1 MKTASFHSS
10 NSDRGR
16 CGSGIRCAML
26 AWLVT
31 GFFCTAVADTRL
43 ISITNFSTF
52 SRVLANPDGLVLV
65 SPDLEPGFRW
75 KELIVSWNAS
85 TNVSLS
91 VEVRPVIPGGA
102 AFLSLGRWTSTPGPE
117 NPRESVNGQKE
128 PWGEVQ
134 TDVLVLKESAEAAQV
149 RLGIRG
155 PVSGLRRLSL
165 AFSSPG
171 PAPAE
176 TPIRSGATSH
186 GMDLPVPIRSQA
198 DYPEGVSKW
207 CSPTS
212 TSMLMAYWGERMG
225 RSEWILPVPDVARA
239 VMDPGWGGT
248 GNWPFNMALPGSR
261 PGLNAAV
268 ARWNGLPDLE
278 GWVASGMPV
287 AASVSYALLKGRP
300 TVEAGDGH
308 LVVVRGFTPEGDVI
322 VNDPGVR
329 RERVRRVFPRS
340 DFARAWDHSG
350 RTVYLVWPDG
360 HSLPEG
366 AGYPQ

>member
-1 MKTASFHSS
+1 MCAVVAWLS
-10 NSDRGR
+10 
-16 CGSGIRCAML
+16 SGIFCA
-26 AWLVT
+26 AW
-31 GFFCTAVADTRL
+31 ADVRL
-43 ISITNFSTF
+43 LSITNFDSF
-52 SRVLANPDGLVLV
+52 SRVLANSEGLVLV
-65 SPDLEPGFRW
+65 SPELQPGFRW
-75 KELIVSWNAS
+75 KELIVSWNAA

-91 VEVRPVIPGGA
+91 VEARPVISGGA
-102 AFLSLGRWTSTPGPE
+102 TFLSLGRWTSVPGPE

-134 TDVLVLKESAEAAQV
+134 TDVMILKDSATAAQV

-155 PVSGLRRLSL
+155 PVAGLRRLSL
-165 AFSSPG
+165 AFSGPG
-171 PAPAE
+171 PHPARASV
-176 TPIRSGATSH
+176 PSVPSAR

-212 TSMLMAYWGERMG
+212 TSMLMAFWGERMG
-225 RSEWILPVPDVARA
+225 RSEWILPVPDVAKG

-261 PGLNAAV
+261 TGLNAAV
-268 ARWNGLPDLE
+268 ARWNGIQDLE
-278 GWVASGMPV
+278 RWVAAGMPA

-300 TVEAGDGH
+300 SVEAGDGH
-308 LVVVRGFTPEGDVI
+308 LVVVRGFTPDGDVI

-329 RERVRRVFPRS
+329 QEKVRRVFPRS
-340 DFARAWDHSG
+340 DFERAWDHSG

-360 HSLPEG
+360 HALPEG
-366 AGYPQ
+366 AGYPR